1 MLGFVRFGEVWLG
14 LVVLLGLVRFGL
26 VWHFSTSGFLMGGL
40 ALHDDLRFALE
51 INTTMKGFFHHI
63 NP

>member
-26 VWHFSTSGFLMGGL
+26 VWHFSTS
-40 ALHDDLRFALE
+40 AEHV
-51 INTTMKGFFHHI
+51 FFTVVENHQMSHL
-63 NP
+63 NFRDKN

>member
-1 MLGFVRFGEVWLG
+1 MHKNVNHDSLQFLIKEKGGLLGFFDR
-14 LVVLLGLVRFGL
+14 
-26 VWHFSTSGFLMGGL
+26 FLMGGL

-63 NP
+63 YP